1 MSVTSISRDSSNN
14 VSIARMTSNDTI
26 ATITSAGYI
35 TNQQNTINGL
45 NMGPWQWFITDFIAC
60 RASDGNVILTFTD
73 ATFSTV
79 QQYGGSGGMFLP
91 LAGGTM
97 SGDIDM
103 GNNQI
108 TDMADPSLAQDAA
121 TKAYVD
127 AHGGATPTQ
136 VQNNDFNSGT
146 DTGVADAYVVALS
159 PVITL
164 GSSVFYVIFT
174 PANANATLDP
184 TLDVNGTGA
193 LLIVLS
199 GGDNVA
205 VDDLDPAFSA
215 ILAYD
220 PPSNQY
226 VLMNPAV
233 SNGNLFDIQ
242 TSAYVS
248 ADDQGSVNAY
258 SGSYLNLNS
267 VVANNQILT
276 INNLSASNTGA
287 STFATNQFSA
297 LPILS
302 NFTLAGL
309 TGGEMIAGGSY
320 TLVYNSSLLSW
331 ILLNPF
337 VSGGGGSV
345 TATQVQQGQFNL
357 GVDSGIADA
366 YNVALTPSAVS
377 LTGGMLLAFKPLH
390 SNLTTN
396 PTVTVDGH
404 NAAIFLP
411 NSNNV
416 APGDLNQSYMSFLQ
430 YDGNNGYFVLM
441 NPISSWVNAGNVQ
454 YNIYSSAQDSG
465 AVNALIFN
473 NPYVVQSTTQ
483 PGQVIW
489 ITWAANT
496 NTGATTISNGIWTE
510 NVVLPGNVALS
521 GGEIIQYQP
530 YFFVFNNVYGAF
542 VLMNSSVSPGIV
554 YSPQL
559 QKQIYTYAV
568 DSGAADAYIAAFTPP
583 YAALTDGMRV
593 SVRISNTNLTTTPT
607 LTVDGLTTTVIV
619 GKSGVAVAPG
629 DLLINVAYDFQYN
642 SALSAYQLI

>member
-1 MSVTSISRDSSNN
+1 MSVTSISRDTNNN

-26 ATITSAGYI
+26 ATITGTDYI
-35 TNQQNTINGL
+35 ANQQNNINAL

-73 ATFSTV
+73 STFSTV

-97 SGDIDM
+97 SGVIDM
-103 GNNQI
+103 GTHKI
-108 TDMADPSLAQDAA
+108 TNVVDPSSAQDAA
-121 TKAYVD
+121 TKNYVD
-127 AHGGATPTQ
+127 T
-136 VQNNDFNSGT
+136 
-146 DTGVADAYVVALS
+146 
-159 PVITL
+159 
-164 GSSVFYVIFT
+164 
-174 PANANATLDP
+174 
-184 TLDVNGTGA
+184 
-193 LLIVLS
+193 
-199 GGDNVA
+199 
-205 VDDLDPAFSA
+205 
-215 ILAYD
+215 
-220 PPSNQY
+220 
-226 VLMNPAV
+226 AV
-233 SNGNLFDIQ
+233 S
-242 TSAYVS
+242 
-248 ADDQGSVNAY
+248 
-258 SGSYLNLNS
+258 
-267 VVANNQILT
+267 
-276 INNLSASNTGA
+276 
-287 STFATNQFSA
+287 
-297 LPILS
+297 
-302 NFTLAGL
+302 
-309 TGGEMIAGGSY
+309 
-320 TLVYNSSLLSW
+320 
-331 ILLNPF
+331 
-337 VSGGGGSV
+337 GSV

-411 NSNNV
+411 NTNNV

-454 YNIYSSAQDSG
+454 YNVYSSAQDGG
-465 AVNALIFN
+465 AVNAIIFN

-607 LTVDGLTTTVIV
+607 LTVDGLATTVIV